1 MIQSLSKLSK
11 TETVVNITEYFQQKA
26 ARVDHWLDRLLPP
39 ESEAESERPSI
50 IHQAMRYS
58 VFAGGKR
65 LRPILTIAAGEVF
78 GASERSLAPAAC
90 ALEMIHTYSL
100 IHDDLPAMDNDDLR
114 RGMPTCHVK
123 FGEAMAILAGDA
135 LLTQAF
141 LTLADYES
149 HNFEIKAR
157 VISEVAHASATTGA
171 LIGGQVLDIQSEGKP
186 VTGAQLEE
194 IHRAKTGALIR
205 CAVRI
210 GAIIGGASEDE
221 LNAITEYGEK
231 AGLAFQVADDL
242 LDETATSEELGK
254 TAGKD
259 AASQKATYTALYG
272 IDGARQMANR
282 LCREAIA
289 AARRTRRDTSIL
301 DSIARFIVERRS

>member
-1 MIQSLSKLSK
+1 MTQFPSKQESS
-11 TETVVNITEYFQQKA
+11 VSISDYFKRKA
-26 ARVDHWLDRLLPP
+26 ATVDEWLDHLLP
-39 ESEAESERPSI
+39 AESETPGT

-65 LRPILTIAAGEVF
+65 MRPILAIATGEIF
-78 GASERSLAPAAC
+78 GADERELLPAAC
-90 ALEMIHTYSL
+90 SLEMIHTYSL

-114 RGMPTCHVK
+114 RGMPTCHIK

-141 LTLADYES
+141 LTLADYQTS
-149 HNFEIKAR
+149 SWDRKVR
-157 VISEVAHASATTGA
+157 VISEAARAAATTRA
-171 LIGGQVLDIQSEGKP
+171 LIGGQVLDIQSEGKQI
-186 VTGAQLEE
+186 TGEQLEA

-205 CAVRI
+205 CSVRI
-210 GAIIGGASEDE
+210 GAILGGASPTE
-221 LNAITEYGEK
+221 LDALTEYGEK

-259 AASQKATYTALYG
+259 AATQKATYTALYG
-272 IDGARQMANR
+272 LNGAREMASR
-282 LCREAIA
+282 LCQEAILA
-289 AARRTRRDTSIL
+289 VRRTERDTRIL
-301 DSIARFIVERRS
+301 ESIARFIVERKS

>member
-1 MIQSLSKLSK
+1 MTQCPSK
-11 TETVVNITEYFQQKA
+11 TKPLVNISEYFKQKA
-26 ARVDHWLDRLLPP
+26 AQVDLWLDRLLPP
-39 ESEAESERPSI
+39 ESEIPAT

-58 VFAGGKR
+58 TFAGGKR
-65 LRPILTIAAGEVF
+65 LRPILTIATGGIF
-78 GASERSLAPAAC
+78 GADERELMPAAC
-90 ALEMIHTYSL
+90 SIEMIHTYSL

-141 LTLADYES
+141 LTLADYETS
-149 HNFEIKAR
+149 NAEKKAR
-157 VISEVAHASATTGA
+157 VVSEVAHAAATTRA

-186 VTGAQLEE
+186 VSGAQLEE

-205 CAVRI
+205 CSVRI

-221 LNAITEYGEK
+221 LESLTEYGEK

-259 AASQKATYTALYG
+259 AASQKATYTSLYG
-272 IDGARQMANR
+272 VDGARQMADR
-282 LCREAIA
+282 LCREAIGA
-289 AARRTRRDTSIL
+289 TKKVRQDTAVLSA
-301 DSIARFIVERRS
+301 IARFIVERRS

>member
-1 MIQSLSKLSK
+1 MIQSLSKYA
-11 TETVVNITEYFQQKA
+11 EPEPVVNIIEYFQQKA
-26 ARVDHWLDRLLPP
+26 ARIDQELDRLLP
-39 ESEAESERPSI
+39 SESERPRV
-50 IHQAMRYS
+50 IHEAMRYS

-65 LRPILTIAAGEVF
+65 LRPILTIATGGVF
-78 GASERSLAPAAC
+78 GADERAVLPAAC

-100 IHDDLPAMDNDDLR
+100 IHDDLPSMDNDELR
-114 RGMPTCHVK
+114 RGLPTCHIK

-141 LTLADYES
+141 LTLADFES
-149 HNFEIKAR
+149 QSPETKAR
-157 VISEVAHASATTGA
+157 VISEVAHASATTNA
-171 LIGGQVLDIQSEGKP
+171 LIGGQVLDIQFEGKP
-186 VTGAQLEE
+186 VTAAQLEE

-210 GAIIGGASEDE
+210 GAIIGGATDDE
-221 LNAITEYGEK
+221 LNAISEYGEK

-282 LCREAIA
+282 LFREAVS
-289 AARRTRRDTSIL
+289 AARGSHRDTSIL
-301 DSIARFIVERRS
+301 EAIARFIIERKS

>member
-1 MIQSLSKLSK
+1 MIQFPYKS
-11 TETVVNITEYFQQKA
+11 EPIVNITEYFKRKA
-26 ARVDHWLDRLLPP
+26 AQVDQWLNRLLPS
-39 ESEAESERPSI
+39 ESEPPSV

-65 LRPILTIAAGEVF
+65 LRPILAIASGEVF
-78 GASERSLAPAAC
+78 GADERSLLPAAC
-90 ALEMIHTYSL
+90 SLEMIHTYSL

-114 RGMPTCHVK
+114 RGLPTCHVK

-141 LTLADYES
+141 LTLADYDSAPETK
-149 HNFEIKAR
+149 IR
-157 VISEVAHASATTGA
+157 VISEVAHASATAKA
-171 LIGGQVLDIQSEGKP
+171 LIGGQVLDIQFEGKP

-205 CAVRI
+205 CAVRT
-210 GAIIGGASEDE
+210 GAIIGGASDDE

-259 AASQKATYTALYG
+259 AASQKATYVALYG
-272 IDGARQMANR
+272 VDGARAMADR
-282 LCREAIA
+282 LCDEAIS
-289 AARRTRRDTSIL
+289 AARRVRRDTFIL
-301 DSIARFIVERRS
+301 EAIARFIIERRS

>member
-1 MIQSLSKLSK
+1 MDIKQFFKR
-11 TETVVNITEYFQQKA
+11 KA
-26 ARVDHWLDRLLPP
+26 ELIDAELNRLLPE
-39 ESEAESERPSI
+39 ESEVPRT

-65 LRPILTIAAGEVF
+65 LRPILAIAAGEIF
-78 GASERSLAPAAC
+78 GAREQELLSVAS

-141 LTLADYES
+141 VTLADYETS
-149 HNFEIKAR
+149 HMERKAR
-157 VISEVAHASATTGA
+157 VISEVAHAAATKNA
-171 LIGGQVLDIQSEGKP
+171 LIGGQVLDMQSEGQP
-186 VTGAQLEE
+186 ITGAQLET
-194 IHRAKTGALIR
+194 IHRGKTGALIR
-205 CAVRI
+205 CSIRV
-210 GAIIGGASEDE
+210 GAILGGASEAE
-221 LNAITEYGEK
+221 LRALTVYGEK

-259 AASQKATYTALYG
+259 AASHKATYTVLYG
-272 IDGARQMANR
+272 IPGAREMAER
-282 LCREAIA
+282 LCGEAIA
-289 AARRTRRDTSIL
+289 AARSIERDTKVL
-301 DSIARFIVERRS
+301 ESIAQFIVERRS

>member
-1 MIQSLSKLSK
+1 MIQSLSK
-11 TETVVNITEYFQQKA
+11 VNVTEYFQQKA
-26 ARVDHWLDRLLPP
+26 ARVDRWLDRLLPS
-39 ESEAESERPSI
+39 ESESPSL

-65 LRPILTIAAGEVF
+65 LRPILTIATGEVF
-78 GASERSLAPAAC
+78 GASERELAPAAC
-90 ALEMIHTYSL
+90 SLEMIHTYSL

-141 LTLADYES
+141 LTLADYEAQS
-149 HNFEIKAR
+149 AETKAR
-157 VISEVAHASATTGA
+157 VISEVAHASATTRA
-171 LIGGQVLDIQSEGKP
+171 LIGGQVLDIQFEGKH

-205 CAVRI
+205 CAVRV
-210 GAIIGGASEDE
+210 GAIIGGAGEDE
-221 LNAITEYGEK
+221 LIAITEYGEK

-242 LDETATSEELGK
+242 LDETATSEE
-254 TAGKD
+254 
-259 AASQKATYTALYG
+259 
-272 IDGARQMANR
+272 
-282 LCREAIA
+282 
-289 AARRTRRDTSIL
+289 
-301 DSIARFIVERRS
+301 

>member
-1 MIQSLSKLSK
+1 MTQSPSNFERS
-11 TETVVNITEYFQQKA
+11 VNIAEYFKQKA
-26 ARVDHWLDRLLPP
+26 HQVDQWLDRLIPS
-39 ESEAESERPSI
+39 ESEVPFI

-65 LRPILTIAAGEVF
+65 LRPILTIATGELF
-78 GASERSLAPAAC
+78 GADERALLPAAS

-100 IHDDLPAMDNDDLR
+100 IHDDLPAMDNDELR
-114 RGMPTCHVK
+114 RGMPTCHIK
-123 FGEAMAILAGDA
+123 FGEAIAILAGDA

-141 LTLADYES
+141 LTLADYDAQDS
-149 HNFEIKAR
+149 ITKTR
-157 VISEVAHASATTGA
+157 VISEVAHASATREA
-171 LIGGQVLDIQSEGKP
+171 MIGGQVLDMQFENQP
-186 VTGAQLEE
+186 VTGPQLEE
-194 IHRAKTGALIR
+194 IHRSKTGALIR

-210 GAIIGGASEDE
+210 GAIIGGASEGE

-242 LDETATSEELGK
+242 LDETGTSQELGK

-272 IDGARQMANR
+272 IEGATKMADR
-282 LCREAIA
+282 LCHEAILA
-289 AARRTRRDTSIL
+289 AQKARSDASIL
-301 DSIARFIVERRS
+301 EAIARFIIERRS

>member
-1 MIQSLSKLSK
+1 
-11 TETVVNITEYFQQKA
+11 VNTSQYFKQKVQQ
-26 ARVDHWLDRLLPP
+26 VDQWLDRLLP
-39 ESEAESERPSI
+39 AESETPPM

-58 VFAGGKR
+58 IFAGGKR
-65 LRPILTIAAGEVF
+65 LRPILTIATGEIF
-78 GASERSLAPAAC
+78 GADERELLPAAC
-90 ALEMIHTYSL
+90 SLEMIHTYSL

-114 RGMPTCHVK
+114 RGLPTCHVK

-149 HNFEIKAR
+149 SNAEKKVR
-157 VISEVAHASATTGA
+157 VLSEVAHAAATARA
-171 LIGGQVLDIQSEGKP
+171 LIGGQVLDIQSEGNP
-186 VTGAQLEE
+186 ITGQQLEE

-205 CAVRI
+205 CAVRV
-210 GAIIGGASEDE
+210 GAIIGDASENE
-221 LNAITEYGEK
+221 LRLLTEYGEK

-259 AASQKATYTALYG
+259 AASRKATYPALYG
-272 IDGARQMANR
+272 IEGARQMASR
-282 LCREAIA
+282 LCHEAIA
-289 AARRTRRDTSIL
+289 AARRVERDTSAL
-301 DSIARFIVERRS
+301 EGLARFIVERRS

>member
-1 MIQSLSKLSK
+1 
-11 TETVVNITEYFQQKA
+11 VNITEYLQQRA
-26 ARVDHWLDRLLPP
+26 LQVDQWLDRLLPS
-39 ESEAESERPSI
+39 ESESPSI

-65 LRPILTIAAGEVF
+65 LRPILAVATGEVF
-78 GASERSLAPAAC
+78 GADEELLLPSAC

-114 RGMPTCHVK
+114 RGLPTCHVK

-141 LTLADYES
+141 LTLARHEGPGP
-149 HNFEIKAR
+149 ETKAR
-157 VISEVAHASATTGA
+157 VISEVAQASATTGA
-171 LIGGQVLDIQSEGKP
+171 LIGGQVLDIQFEGKP
-186 VTGAQLEE
+186 VNGAQLEE

-210 GAIIGGASEDE
+210 GAIIGGASDGE
-221 LNAITEYGEK
+221 LKAITEYGEK

-272 IDGARQMANR
+272 VEGARQMAHR
-282 LCREAIA
+282 LCREAIS
-289 AARRTRRDTSIL
+289 AARRARRDTSIL
-301 DSIARFIVERRS
+301 EAIARFIIERKS